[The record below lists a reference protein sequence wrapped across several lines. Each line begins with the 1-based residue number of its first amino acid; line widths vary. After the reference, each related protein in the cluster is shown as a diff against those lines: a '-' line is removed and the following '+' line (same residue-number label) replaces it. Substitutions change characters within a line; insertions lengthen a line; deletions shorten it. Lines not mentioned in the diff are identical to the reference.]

1 MKEKWTRAKAA
12 LKEFFL
18 VSVPRGFRA
27 RWYYLLVALGAIAI
41 DQMTKRIVVWKMH
54 LYESVTVI
62 PHVLSFT
69 YITNDGAAWGILDD
83 HRWVFMVL
91 SVVGIIAFSLY
102 LFGKRE
108 GNRWI
113 DLGLAFVIGG
123 GVGNMIDRVA
133 RGYVVDMFD
142 LQLFRYPIFNL
153 ADCFVVVGA
162 ILGAVY
168 YLFLYEKYDAKKKEN
183 GHDAGADGKN

>member
-69 YITNDGAAWGILDD
+69 YITNDGAAWGMLDD

-91 SVVGIIAFSLY
+91 STA
-102 LFGKRE
+102 
-108 GNRWI
+108 
-113 DLGLAFVIGG
+113 
-123 GVGNMIDRVA
+123 
-133 RGYVVDMFD
+133 
-142 LQLFRYPIFNL
+142 
-153 ADCFVVVGA
+153 A
-162 ILGAVY
+162 ILGIYVCLWIFAKRSP
-168 YLFLYEKYDAKKKEN
+168 LFCTGLALIVGGGIVIAASVFLGNLDTSF
-183 GHDAGADGKN
+183 AG